1 MVTGAADPMRFRAI
15 QAPRVSV
22 THTKCLWSW
31 GSHLT
36 VVKYYTVRAMSEWA
50 NHKAYSKG

>member
-1 MVTGAADPMRFRAI
+1 MRFRAI

-22 THTKCLWSW
+22 TRAKCLWSW

-36 VVKYYTVRAMSEWA
+36 VVKYYTIRACAEWA